1 MGKYFQVD
9 GKKLHQQYKDHLSG
23 FKQWKQLSHAEDWM
37 LFPKNLGPFLSID
50 ETALSQGELYTIIIN
65 KQAHGKKGSIVAMV
79 KGTSANDVIKVLRR
93 IPQKDREM
101 VKEVTLDMAP
111 SMEKIIASSFSKA
124 IQVTDR
130 FHVQKLVYDAVQEIR
145 IKYRWE
151 AIELENIKI
160 QNARK
165 TGKKYVPEELKN
177 GDTLKQLLARSR
189 YLLFKNCQKWTNSQ
203 EQRALILFQK
213 YPLLE
218 KVYNLAMRLGQIFS
232 NSASKT
238 EAFNKLAFWFKE
250 VEDLDLKSF
259 QTVLRS
265 FQMHYETILNFF
277 NNRSTNAAAESFN
290 AKIKSLR
297 AASRGV
303 SDVSFFLF
311 RLAKLY
317 A

>member
-1 MGKYFQVD
+1 
-9 GKKLHQQYKDHLSG
+9 
-23 FKQWKQLSHAEDWM
+23 M
-37 LFPKNLGPFLSID
+37 LFPQNLGPCLSID
-50 ETALSQGELYTIIIN
+50 ETALTQGEFYTIIIN
-65 KQAHGKKGSIVAMV
+65 KQAHGKKGAIVAMV
-79 KGTSANDVIKVLRR
+79 KGTWANDVIKVLRR
-93 IPQKDREM
+93 IPQKDREV

-111 SMEKIIASSFSKA
+111 NMEKVITSSFPKA
-124 IQVTDR
+124 VQVTDR
-130 FHVQKLVYDAVQEIR
+130 FHVQKLAYDAVQEIR
-145 IKYRWE
+145 IKYCWG
-151 AIELENIKI
+151 AIKLENNRIL
-160 QNARK
+160 NARK
-165 TGKKYVPEELKN
+165 TGNKYVPEELEN

-189 YLLFKNCQKWTNSQ
+189 YLLFKSCNNWTNSQ

-232 NSASKT
+232 YSASKT
-238 EAFNKLAFWFKE
+238 EAFNKLAFWFKD
-250 VEDLDLKSF
+250 VEDLNLKSF

-265 FQMHYETILNFF
+265 FQMHYDTILNFF
-277 NNRSTNAAAESFN
+277 NNGSTNAAAESFN
-290 AKIKSLR
+290 AKTKSLR